1 MGDCTDAAF
10 LVRRGLYEGFGSR
23 ICEGRVW
30 QFYYRRRGRLGRPSS
45 SRSTVS
51 PLPLGVG
58 GLKQSAQQRQDCQGV
73 SERPRDAKDKRNGKL
88 TAPGTIPIEPGLD
101 GRCKLLV

>member
-1 MGDCTDAAF
+1 MRFFSQNFSAFSLMGDCTDAAF

-58 GLKQSAQQRQDCQGV
+58 GLKQSAQQRQDWWV
-73 SERPRDAKDKRNGKL
+73 YDKYSS
-88 TAPGTIPIEPGLD
+88 
-101 GRCKLLV
+101 